1 MYHLTFY
8 PLISNCTLN
17 GITPTEDTMTTTT
30 RRSAT
35 LVLTMKQRLT
45 RCVTPMTK
53 FQLFNAL
60 TGLAIKGGSTISING
75 LACILS
81 TIQREDGS
89 GSSFNLLV
97 YGPDNQPYKCYC
109 RTTD

>member
-1 MYHLTFY
+1 
-8 PLISNCTLN
+8 
-17 GITPTEDTMTTTT
+17 MTTTT

-35 LVLTMKQRLT
+35 LVLTMEQRLQ
-45 RCVTPMTK
+45 RCATPMTK

-60 TGLAIKGGSTISING
+60 TGRASGSIISING
-75 LACILS
+75 IPCILS

-89 GSSFNLLV
+89 GSSFNLMV

-109 RTTD
+109 RTQD